1 MKKIIISVSHDKKAF
16 IMNLV
21 IKNSGP
27 TKSKEDDMAI
37 YIHVV
42 GEKVNAALMSVQ
54 NTGRVEA

>member
-21 IKNSGP
+21 IKNGGP
-27 TKSKEDDMAI
+27 AKSKEDDMAI

-42 GEKVNAALMSVQ
+42 GEKVNVALMYVQ

>member
-21 IKNSGP
+21 IKNRGP
-27 TKSKEDDMAI
+27 AKSKEDDMAI

-42 GEKVNAALMSVQ
+42 GEKVNVALICMSK
-54 NTGRVEA
+54 TLGE